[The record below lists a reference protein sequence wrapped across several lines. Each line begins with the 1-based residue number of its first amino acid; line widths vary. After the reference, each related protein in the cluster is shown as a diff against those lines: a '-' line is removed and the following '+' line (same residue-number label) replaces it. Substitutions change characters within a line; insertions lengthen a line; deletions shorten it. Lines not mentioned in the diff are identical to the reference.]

1 MNVTVYLSSKTGL
14 AREYSQAVVE
24 VARGIAAAGAQL
36 VYGGSNAG
44 QMHVLAA
51 EAKLAGARVV
61 GIIPE
66 VFRTLADPVADEMI
80 YVRDL
85 AERKNRLFAMADVI
99 VALPGG
105 IGTLD
110 EVMSALAEMTVSRC
124 CNKRILLVN
133 VGGLYDP
140 LLCQLQRFV
149 DLGLAVAE
157 AVQCVVGVGSAREC
171 VDYIKTLKI

>member
-66 VFRTLADPVADEMI
+66 VFRTLADPVPT
-80 YVRDL
+80 
-85 AERKNRLFAMADVI
+85 K
-99 VALPGG
+99 
-105 IGTLD
+105 
-110 EVMSALAEMTVSRC
+110 
-124 CNKRILLVN
+124 
-133 VGGLYDP
+133 
-140 LLCQLQRFV
+140 
-149 DLGLAVAE
+149 
-157 AVQCVVGVGSAREC
+157 
-171 VDYIKTLKI
+171 